1 MTGVGSLG
9 AEGRL
14 RVVVLGAGALGSI
27 LAAHLGRAGE
37 DVTLIARGPRA
48 RLVAESGIR
57 LKGLADFR
65 VRVRIVEDVRAL
77 DSCDVFVLT
86 AKTYD
91 TAAALEGVRGLKA
104 AAAFSVQN
112 GVVKDEQLAKVF
124 GAEHTLGCIANYS
137 GEVLEDG
144 TVLFSRNEGLYIGEL
159 PEGRSQRVEQIAAMI
174 EAAGVR
180 TFASDRI
187 LCVEWSKYVSWL
199 GLTAVAVLSRLYT
212 HQLLQDEDLSRLQV
226 ALTREAAR
234 IAEALRV
241 PLADLGGLIIPRTA
255 TQSSPEAAIESF
267 RRSGAAMEA
276 QGVLQHRMSAL
287 QDALRG
293 RRLEVEETF
302 GYAVRKAAELGIP
315 TPALETVYRLLAAID
330 RHRAAG

>member
-1 MTGVGSLG
+1 M
-9 AEGRL
+9 
-14 RVVVLGAGALGSI
+14 RVVILGAGALGSI
-27 LAAHLGRAGE
+27 LAAHLARAGE
-37 DVTLIARGPRA
+37 EVALIARGPRA
-48 RLVAESGIR
+48 RFLADGGVR
-57 LKGLADFR
+57 LKGVADFS
-65 VRVRIVEDVRAL
+65 VRVPIVEDPRAL
-77 DSCDVFVLT
+77 GSCDVFVLT

-91 TAAALEGVRGLKA
+91 TETALDGVRGLEA

-112 GVVKDEQLAKVF
+112 GVVKDEQLANVF
-124 GAEHTLGCIANYS
+124 GREHTLGCIANYS

-144 TVLFSRNEGLYIGEL
+144 SVLFSRNEGLYIGEL
-159 PEGRSQRVEQIAAMI
+159 PAGRSPRVERIAATI
-174 EAAGVR
+174 DAAGVR
-180 TFASDRI
+180 TIASDRI
-187 LCVEWSKYVSWL
+187 LTVEWSKYVSWL

-212 HQLLQDEDLSRLQV
+212 HELLQDEDLSRLQV

-234 IAEALRV
+234 IADALRV

-276 QGVLQHRMSAL
+276 QGVTEHRMSAL
-287 QDALRG
+287 QDAVRG

-302 GYAVRKAAELGIP
+302 GYAVRRAAEMGIP

-330 RHRAAG
+330 RHRAAGRPERPSAP